1 MLKTGGQI
9 VLPFLLRYEK
19 GVFPSVVMASYD
31 IGDNMKGVIGVVG
44 PTRMDYAKVTA
55 RLSYF
60 AESLTKMFGKG
71 ELPAGEKQQE
81 LGPEHLDENEN

>member
-1 MLKTGGQI
+1 
-9 VLPFLLRYEK
+9 
-19 GVFPSVVMASYD
+19 MASYD

-71 ELPAGEKQQE
+71 ELPAGEVQQE
-81 LGPEHLDENEN
+81 LGPERRDDNEN